1 MIKNLVFDFG
11 KVLVNHDLQPVLDR
25 YFGDST
31 DDKSRFAEILSDRG
45 FIDDCDRGFIP
56 FDEMIESSAAKW
68 PEFADALLFFRDNYL
83 DEITGEIDG
92 MRELL
97 VRLKEEGFRLYG
109 LTNWSDTIYRVME
122 RYDIFKMLDGYV
134 ISCEEHVIKPQRE
147 IYLRLCGRYG
157 LEPGE
162 CLFTDDRAVN
172 VEGARAAGMAAVVFT
187 TAGQYERDLRRL
199 CHNQAP

>member
-31 DDKSRFAEILSDRG
+31 NDKSRFAEILSDRG
-45 FIDDCDRGFIP
+45 FIDDCDRGIIS

-92 MRELL
+92 MSELL

-122 RYDIFKMLDGYV
+122 KYDIFKVLDGYV

-147 IYLRLCGRYG
+147 IYLRLCERYG
-157 LEPGE
+157 LEPEE

-172 VEGARAAGMAAVVFT
+172 VDGARAAGMAAVVFT
-187 TAGQYERDLRRL
+187 TAGQYEQDLRRL
-199 CHNQAP
+199 CGNLTL

>member
-83 DEITGEIDG
+83 DEITGEING

-134 ISCEEHVIKPQRE
+134 ISCEEHVIKAIERNLSASLRAIWSRTRRVPVYRRPRRQRRWCPRSRHGCRS
-147 IYLRLCGRYG
+147 LHHC
-157 LEPGE
+157 
-162 CLFTDDRAVN
+162 RAV
-172 VEGARAAGMAAVVFT
+172 
-187 TAGQYERDLRRL
+187 
-199 CHNQAP
+199 

>member
-1 MIKNLVFDFG
+1 
-11 KVLVNHDLQPVLDR
+11 
-25 YFGDST
+25 
-31 DDKSRFAEILSDRG
+31 
-45 FIDDCDRGFIP
+45 
-56 FDEMIESSAAKW
+56 MIESSAAKW

-134 ISCEEHVIKPQRE
+134 ISCEEHVIKPQR
-147 IYLRLCGRYG
+147 
-157 LEPGE
+157 
-162 CLFTDDRAVN
+162 
-172 VEGARAAGMAAVVFT
+172 
-187 TAGQYERDLRRL
+187 
-199 CHNQAP
+199 

>member
-45 FIDDCDRGFIP
+45 FIDDCDRGIIP

-122 RYDIFKMLDGYV
+122 RYDIFKVLDGYV

-172 VEGARAAGMAAVVFT
+172 VEVPAQPAWR
-187 TAGQYERDLRRL
+187 
-199 CHNQAP
+199 P

>member
-45 FIDDCDRGFIP
+45 FIDDCDRGIIP
-56 FDEMIESSAAKW
+56 FDEMIESAAAKR

-122 RYDIFKMLDGYV
+122 RYDIFKVLDGYV
-134 ISCEEHVIKPQRE
+134 ISCEEHVIKPQKE
-147 IYLRLCGRYG
+147 IYLRLCGRYD
-157 LEPGE
+157 LKPGE

-172 VEGARAAGMAAVVFT
+172 VDGARAAGMAAVVFT
-187 TAGQYERDLRRL
+187 TAQQYERDLRRL
-199 CHNQAP
+199 CGNLTL